1 MSTATTTARRIAEL
15 ERAEE
20 WRDAFANMDRLF
32 AWAVAVG
39 TCDEQRADAI
49 RTELR
54 AFAPFE
60 TFVKGTW
67 TPLDHSSEDTAAMHA
82 MWAEME
88 AWEASQGA
96 LP

>member
-15 ERAEE
+15 ERAQE
-20 WRDAFANMDRLF
+20 WRDAFASMDRLF

-39 TCDEQRADAI
+39 MCDEPRADAI
-49 RTELR
+49 RTEIR
-54 AFAPFE
+54 AFVPLE
-60 TFVKGTW
+60 VFVKGTW
-67 TPLDHSSEDTAAMHA
+67 TPPAYSPEDTAATRA

-88 AWEASQGA
+88 AWEASHGA